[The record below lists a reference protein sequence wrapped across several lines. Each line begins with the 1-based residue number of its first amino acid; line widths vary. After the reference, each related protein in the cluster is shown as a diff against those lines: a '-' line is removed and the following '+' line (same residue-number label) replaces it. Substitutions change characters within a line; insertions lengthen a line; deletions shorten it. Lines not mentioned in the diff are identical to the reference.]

1 MIDER
6 EVFLAVVSAE
16 GFTAAAHK
24 LNTTPAAVSRRIKA
38 LEERLGI
45 RLLQRTTRK
54 VHLTSAGESYYGN
67 LQRLMHELHCVEDA
81 LSEASGKLSGALKIA
96 APVSFGQRRLSRTLA
111 QFARAHP
118 AIAITLD
125 LEDKQNDLI
134 NEGIDVAVRIS
145 HLLDSSL
152 IARPIAPIPKYICA
166 SPAYIEQMG
175 APRTITDLLK
185 HRCLHYSVISER
197 EEWKF
202 KTSKGEQ
209 SLSIKPDYCSN
220 NGDVL
225 AEMACEGLG
234 LTILPSFLV
243 EDQLS
248 SGKLVRVLKS
258 TDITP
263 LTLFVVYPSR
273 RHLSARIK
281 ALVDYLIDEL
291 NE

>member
-6 EVFLAVVSAE
+6 EVFLAVVNAG
-16 GFTAAAHK
+16 GFTAAAQK

-38 LEERLGI
+38 LEQRLGI

-54 VHLTSAGESYYGN
+54 VRLTSAGESYHAN
-67 LQRLMHELHCVEDA
+67 LQRLMHELHCVEDE
-81 LSEASGKLSGALKIA
+81 LSEATGKLSGALKIA
-96 APVSFGQRRLSRTLA
+96 APVSFGQRRLSRTVA
-111 QFARAHP
+111 EFARAHP

-125 LEDKQNDLI
+125 LDDKQSDLI

-166 SPAYIEQMG
+166 SPDYIAGMG
-175 APRTITDLLK
+175 EPRTIHDLLK

-202 KTSKGEQ
+202 NTSKGEQ
-209 SLSIKPDYCSN
+209 SLSIKPVYCSN

-243 EDQLS
+243 EDQLAA
-248 SGKLVRVLKS
+248 GRLVRVLKN
-258 TDITP
+258 TKMTP
-263 LTLFVVYPSR
+263 LTLSVVYPSR
-273 RHLSARIK
+273 QHISARLK
-281 ALVDYLIDEL
+281 VLVDYLIDEL

>member
-6 EVFLAVVSAE
+6 EVFLAVVNAR
-16 GFTAAAHK
+16 GFTAAAQQ

-45 RLLQRTTRK
+45 RLLQRTTRQ
-54 VHLTSAGESYYGN
+54 VHLTSAGQSYFAN
-67 LQRLMHELHCVEDA
+67 LQRLMHELHSVEDE
-81 LSEASGKLSGALKIA
+81 LSEAAGKLSGSLKIA

-111 QFARAHP
+111 RFARAHP

-125 LEDKQNDLI
+125 LDDKQSDLI

-152 IARPIAPIPKYICA
+152 IARPIAPIPKFICA
-166 SPAYIEQMG
+166 SPAYLERMG
-175 APRTITDLLK
+175 EPKAMTDLLK

-202 KTSKGEQ
+202 NTSKGEQ

-243 EDQLS
+243 EDELS
-248 SGKLVRVLKS
+248 TGKLIRVLK
-258 TDITP
+258 TTKITP
-263 LTLFVVYPSR
+263 LTLSVVYPSR
-273 RHLSARIK
+273 QHISARVK

-291 NE
+291 NA

>member
-1 MIDER
+1 MIDDR
-6 EVFLAVVSAE
+6 KVFLAVASAQ
-16 GFTAAAHK
+16 GFTAAAHE
-24 LNTTPAAVSRRIKA
+24 LNTTPAAESRRIKA

-54 VHLTSAGESYYGN
+54 VRLTRAGESYDGN
-67 LQRLMHELHCVEDA
+67 LQRIMNELLCVEDE
-81 LSEASGKLSGALKIA
+81 LSEASGKLSGTLKIA
-96 APVSFGQRRLSRTLA
+96 APVSFGQRRLSRIVT

-118 AIAITLD
+118 AITITLD
-125 LEDKQNDLI
+125 LDDKQSDLI

-152 IARPIAPIPKYICA
+152 IARPIAPIPKYLCA
-166 SPAYIEQMG
+166 SPDYLELMG
-175 APRTITDLLK
+175 EPKKITDLTK

-197 EEWKF
+197 EEWRF
-202 KTSKGEQ
+202 NTSKGEQ
-209 SLSIKPDYCSN
+209 SLSIKPVYCSN

-248 SGKLVRVLKS
+248 TGRLVRILKR
-258 TDITP
+258 TELTP
-263 LTLFVVYPSR
+263 FMLSVVYPSR
-273 RHLSARIK
+273 QHLSARVK
-281 ALVDYLIDEL
+281 ALVDYLVAEL

>member
-6 EVFLAVVSAE
+6 EVFLAVVSSG

-24 LNTTPAAVSRRIKA
+24 LNTTPAAISRRIKA

-54 VHLTSAGESYYGN
+54 VRLTSAGESYHDN
-67 LQRLMHELHCVEDA
+67 LQRLMHELHCVEDELA
-81 LSEASGKLSGALKIA
+81 EASGKLSGVLKIA
-96 APVSFGQRRLSRTLA
+96 APVSFGQRRLSRTVA
-111 QFARAHP
+111 EFARAHP

-125 LEDKQNDLI
+125 LDDKQSDLI

-152 IARPIAPIPKYICA
+152 VARPIAPIPKYICA
-166 SPAYIEQMG
+166 SPDYIERMG
-175 APRTITDLLK
+175 EPKTITDLLK

-202 KTSKGEQ
+202 NTPKGEQ
-209 SLSIKPDYCSN
+209 SLSIKPVYCSN

-243 EDQLS
+243 EDQLAA
-248 SGKLVRVLKS
+248 GKLVRVLKNS
-258 TDITP
+258 KMTP
-263 LTLFVVYPSR
+263 LTLSVVYPSR
-273 RHLSARIK
+273 QHISARVK
-281 ALVDYLIDEL
+281 VLVDYLIDEL
-291 NE
+291 NQ

>member
-6 EVFLAVVSAE
+6 EVFLAVVNAR
-16 GFTAAAHK
+16 GFTAAARQ

-54 VHLTSAGESYYGN
+54 VRLTSAGESYFAN
-67 LQRLMHELHCVEDA
+67 LQRLIYELHCVEDE
-81 LSEASGKLSGALKIA
+81 LSDASEKLRGKLKIS
-96 APVSFGQRRLSRTLA
+96 APVSFGQRRLSGKIS
-111 QFARAHP
+111 QFAQAHP
-118 AIAITLD
+118 AVAITLD
-125 LEDKQNDLI
+125 LDDKQNDLI

-152 IARPIAPIPKYICA
+152 VARPIAPIPKYICA
-166 SPAYIEQMG
+166 SPEYIDQMG
-175 APRTITDLLK
+175 EPKNIDDLLK
-185 HRCLHYSVISER
+185 HRCLHYSLISER

-202 KTSKGEQ
+202 NTTKGEQ
-209 SLSIKPDYCSN
+209 SVSIKPDYCSN

-234 LTILPSFLV
+234 LINLPGFIV
-243 EDQLS
+243 EGYLA
-248 SGKLVRVLKS
+248 SGRLIRLL
-258 TDITP
+258 TNHELTP
-263 LTLFVVYPSR
+263 LTLSVVYPSR
-273 RHLSARIK
+273 RHLSARVK
-281 ALVDYLIDEL
+281 ALVDFLLDAL